1 LKLPDL
7 CKQIEE
13 RFKEKVQVLLYV
25 ENDPAFRALL
35 NKFLTQFNIDVVEA
49 FSKEEIFINLEQ
61 EKFQILII
69 LSKELKEGFSSLV
82 FNIKTLAPESKILII
97 LDFMILEYLYLLKVD
112 FLDFFSWGVDDFII
126 KPFSLEEFKAKI
138 FKLLEEYLMFKE
150 IRKIEREDL
159 ITGVFNR
166 KYFEEVIMEEAYRAL
181 RQKYPLVIFMIS
193 IDNFKWY
200 NRHYGHQSG
209 EKILRELAKV
219 LQKSTREKIDK
230 VCRYDEDK
238 FVIIIPY
245 INWRKS
251 LAIAERIIKKWE
263 EVNKEINLSIG
274 ISQILPEIS
283 LERSVSFLINRAKE
297 ALELAKKE
305 RENSYE
311 VDRETLKLI
320 HYSLKI

>member
-1 LKLPDL
+1 MKLPDL

-166 KYFEEVIMEEAYRAL
+166 KYFEEVIMEETYRAL

-200 NRHYGHQSG
+200 TQHYGHQSG

-219 LQKSTREKIDK
+219 LQK
-230 VCRYDEDK
+230 
-238 FVIIIPY
+238 
-245 INWRKS
+245 
-251 LAIAERIIKKWE
+251 
-263 EVNKEINLSIG
+263 
-274 ISQILPEIS
+274 
-283 LERSVSFLINRAKE
+283 
-297 ALELAKKE
+297 
-305 RENSYE
+305 
-311 VDRETLKLI
+311 
-320 HYSLKI
+320 

>member
-1 LKLPDL
+1 LKLSDL

-13 RFKEKVQVLLYV
+13 KFKEKVQALLYI

-35 NKFLTQFNIDVVEA
+35 NKFLTQFNIDVVEV
-49 FSKEEIFINLEQ
+49 FSKEEMLAILEQ
-61 EKFQILII
+61 ERFQILTI
-69 LSKELKEGFSSLV
+69 LSKEVKEGFSSLV
-82 FNIKTLAPESKILII
+82 FNIKTIAPESKILII
-97 LDFMILEYLYLLKVD
+97 LDFMILEYLYLLKID

-138 FKLLEEYLMFKE
+138 FKLLKEYLMFKE

-159 ITGVFNR
+159 VTGVFNR
-166 KYFEEVIMEEAYRAL
+166 KYFEEVIMEETYRAL
-181 RQKYPLVIFMIS
+181 RQKYPLVIFVIS
-193 IDNFKWY
+193 VDNFKWY

-238 FVIIIPY
+238 FIIIIPY
-245 INWRKS
+245 INWRRA

-263 EVNKEINLSIG
+263 EINKEVSLSIG
-274 ISQILPEIS
+274 ISQILPERS

-311 VDRETLKLI
+311 VDKETLKLI
-320 HYSLKI
+320 HYS

>member
-1 LKLPDL
+1 LKILDL

-13 RFKEKVQVLLYV
+13 KFKERVQVLLYI
-25 ENDPAFRALL
+25 ENDPAFRTLL
-35 NKFLTQFNIDVVEA
+35 NKFLTQFNINVVEV
-49 FSKEEIFINLEQ
+49 FSKEEILAILEQ

-69 LSKELKEGFSSLV
+69 LSKEVKEGFSGLV
-82 FNIKTLAPESKILII
+82 FNIKTIAPESKILII
-97 LDFMILEYLYLLKVD
+97 LDFMILEYLYLLKID

-138 FKLLEEYLMFKE
+138 FKLLKEYLAFKD
-150 IRKIEREDL
+150 IRKIERGDL
-159 ITGVFNR
+159 VTGVFNR
-166 KYFEEVIMEEAYRAL
+166 KYFEEVITEETYRAL
-181 RQKYPLVIFMIS
+181 RQKYPLVIFVIS

-209 EKILRELAKV
+209 EKILRDLAKV

-251 LAIAERIIKKWE
+251 LGIAERIIKKWE
-263 EVNKEINLSIG
+263 EVNKEVRLSIG
-274 ISQILPEIS
+274 ISQILPERS
-283 LERSVSFLINRAKE
+283 LERSVSFLINRAIE
-297 ALELAKKE
+297 AQQLAKKE
-305 RENSYE
+305 KGNSYE
-311 VDRETLKLI
+311 VDKETLKLI
-320 HYSLKI
+320 HYS

>member
-13 RFKEKVQVLLYV
+13 RFKEKVQALMYV

-49 FSKEEIFINLEQ
+49 FSKEEMFTNLEQ
-61 EKFQILII
+61 EKYQILII
-69 LSKELKEGFSSLV
+69 LSKELKEGFSSFV

-138 FKLLEEYLMFKE
+138 FKLLKEYLMFKE

-159 ITGVFNR
+159 VTGVFNR

-181 RQKYPLVIFMIS
+181 RQKYPLVIFMIN

-263 EVNKEINLSIG
+263 EVNKEISLSIG

-320 HYSLKI
+320 HYS